1 MITKSEFWKLLR
13 SEFKEIKRSQLLTKK
28 VMDSIKEANLHESEE
43 AKGSSKKSS

>member
-1 MITKSEFWKLLR
+1 MITKSNFWKLLR

-43 AKGSSKKSS
+43 AERSSSKSS